1 MGLEALTRVTQQ
13 IKMNLQDSSQRNHE
27 TSQNLNEKRY
37 KKVLY
42 KCDKYQDT
50 GWILI
55 KKEHA
60 QPLAVACECRKT
72 EKLKDDWK
80 SCGIN
85 TEMCKDY
92 VVEIEKDMN
101 NNYRLK

>member
-1 MGLEALTRVTQQ
+1 M
-13 IKMNLQDSSQRNHE
+13 
-27 TSQNLNEKRY
+27 
-37 KKVLY
+37 
-42 KCDKYQDT
+42 
-50 GWILI
+50 
-55 KKEHA
+55 
-60 QPLAVACECRKT
+60 AVACECRKI

-101 NNYRLK
+101 NNYKLK